1 MPSHER
7 VLPRRFRDAAAV
19 ALAVTSGAT
28 DAIGFLALGG
38 VFTSVLTGNMVLLGI
53 SVGRADGALAGHAA
67 VAVVSYIAGCA
78 LGARIA
84 GTATADDPIW
94 PPAVTRALA
103 IEATMFVLYAA
114 GWWATGGRPD
124 GGIAVGLLA
133 VSAVAL
139 GMQSSVGGLS
149 TTALT
154 GTLTTLVIRLA
165 TGHRLRD
172 VVHQLR
178 LSAGFVGGAA
188 LAALLV
194 REAPV
199 LAPLMQPVALV
210 VVLGIAGWRGH
221 ASKQA
226 KPRRTEVNLRSGSGG
241 SAQRR

>member
-7 VLPRRFRDAAAV
+7 VLPRSLRDVAAV

-38 VFTSVLTGNMVLLGI
+38 VFTSVLTGNMVMLGI
-53 SVGRADGALAGHAA
+53 SVGRADSALAGHVA

-84 GTATADDPIW
+84 GTATADDPTW
-94 PPAVTRALA
+94 APAVTRALV

-114 GWWATGGRPD
+114 GWWATGGRPVD
-124 GGIAVGLLA
+124 DKAVGLLA

-139 GMQSSVGGLS
+139 GIQSSVGGLS

-165 TGHRLRD
+165 TGHRFRD
-172 VVHQLR
+172 VVHHLR
-178 LSAGFVGGAA
+178 LSGGFVGGAV

-199 LAPLMQPVALV
+199 LAPLIQLVAFV

-221 ASKQA
+221 ARNA
-226 KPRRTEVNLRSGSGG
+226 APE
-241 SAQRR
+241 